1 MRKLS
6 TLVFLLLILIY
17 LGAHASCYHREVNN
31 LPSAVVEQMT
41 EHG

>member
-6 TLVFLLLILIY
+6 TIVFLLLILMY
-17 LGAHASCYHREVNN
+17 LGAHASCYHGETDTSQ
-31 LPSAVVEQMT
+31 PAVMEQTM

>member
-6 TLVFLLLILIY
+6 TLVFLLLILMY
-17 LGAHASCYHREVNN
+17 LGAHASCYQWGADNSPTSVM
-31 LPSAVVEQMT
+31 EQMM

>member
-6 TLVFLLLILIY
+6 SLVFLLLILMY
-17 LGAHASCYHREVNN
+17 LGAHASCYHREADT
-31 LPSAVVEQMT
+31 SATAVIEQMA